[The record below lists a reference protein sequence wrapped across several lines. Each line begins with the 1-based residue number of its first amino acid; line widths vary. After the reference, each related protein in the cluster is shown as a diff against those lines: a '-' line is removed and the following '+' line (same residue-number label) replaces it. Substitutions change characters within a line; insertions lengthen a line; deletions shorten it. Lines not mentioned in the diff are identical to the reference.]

1 MANISILSRKT
12 FKTSSGLKNNMRRSF
27 ITARMLERKSLVDRK
42 KLIKLRRETFI
53 TLLKSSKVKENKNK
67 NLGGILGGALGLRG
81 LRSITRRRGG
91 GGSAIVTPRRT
102 PKFPGGANRFT
113 GGGLLRNVGKSKFA
127 RGVGRVGP
135 LAVLGT
141 ALDFSSR
148 VQSGQNTG
156 QAIVGSGAGLAGALA
171 GGAKGAAIGS
181 VAGPVGTIVGG
192 ILGSVVG
199 GGLASGAAD
208 FLTGANKR
216 RQFETERFQLI
227 QAKTKFSEAQDQLD
241 RVLDKLSRNRLLGA
255 GQVARAD
262 GEEDLIP
269 SPVPFLNFPKE
280 KSRVR
285 KVLDSDPV
293 KTIGYTAL
301 GLGLT
306 TLAILSIFNVF
317 DGAAGEV
324 VFSSAAVKFFSKVPL
339 LKKMLPFLNRAL
351 SKKSTVKVFAKFDRA
366 KGVNV
371 GKRLLTDRSK
381 TNITKS
387 RLQPRKILR
396 SQDKVTFSDKADL
409 TQTRDLFKPKPNE
422 KQILRKIIKKIN
434 KEGGIGQGDSVPIK
448 NPIKKR
454 TTRQL
459 DLFKNKRNIEKKF
472 AGGDVEKG
480 MAYIVGDAEGGR
492 TGFEELFVPDESGTI
507 IPSEILNKTKDKII
521 VLTQKGDQV
530 SVPVPVE
537 TSSGGGSAP
546 QISAFAKVAKYAQFT
561 SLLTV

>member
-81 LRSITRRRGG
+81 LRSITRNRGGGG

-113 GGGLLRNVGKSKFA
+113 GGGLLKNIGKSKFA

-141 ALDFSSR
+141 ALDFTGR

-241 RVLDKLSRNRLLGA
+241 VVLDKLKSNRLLGA
-255 GQVARAD
+255 GQVARRDDDSGQLFA
-262 GEEDLIP
+262 P
-269 SPVPFLNFPKE
+269 KPFSFKPVKKF
-280 KSRVR
+280 
-285 KVLDSDPV
+285 LDSEPIRS
-293 KTIGYTAL
+293 IGYTAL
-301 GLGLT
+301 GLGLA
-306 TLAILSIFNVF
+306 TLSVLSLFNLF
-317 DGAAGEV
+317 DGVAGEV
-324 VFSSAAVKFFSKVPL
+324 VFGTAAAKFFSKVPL

-351 SKKSTVKVFAKFDRA
+351 AKKSTVKVFAKFDKV

-371 GKRLLTDRSK
+371 GSRVIKKKSL
-381 TNITKS
+381 ITKS
-387 RLQPRKILR
+387 RTQPRNILK
-396 SQDKVTFSDKADL
+396 SQKKVTFSDKIDIKEKIF
-409 TQTRDLFKPKPNE
+409 QPKPNE

-459 DLFKNKRNIEKKF
+459 DLFKNKRNIQKKF

-492 TGFEELFVPDESGTI
+492 TGFEELFVPNESGTI

-537 TSSGGGSAP
+537 TSSGGGSVP

>member
-351 SKKSTVKVFAKFDRA
+351 AKKSTVKVFAKFDKV

-371 GKRLLTDRSK
+371 GSRVVKKKSL
-381 TNITKS
+381 ITKS
-387 RLQPRKILR
+387 RTQPRNILK
-396 SQDKVTFSDKADL
+396 SQKKVTFSDKIDVK
-409 TQTRDLFKPKPNE
+409 QKIFQPKPGE
-422 KQILRKIIKKIN
+422 KQFLRKIIKKIN
-434 KEGGIGQGDSVPIK
+434 REGGVGQGDSVPIK

>member
-1 MANISILSRKT
+1 
-12 FKTSSGLKNNMRRSF
+12 MRRSF

-81 LRSITRRRGG
+81 LRSITRNRGGGG

-113 GGGLLRNVGKSKFA
+113 GGGLLKNIGKSKFA

-141 ALDFSSR
+141 ALDFTGR

-208 FLTGANKR
+208 FLTGANRR

-241 RVLDKLSRNRLLGA
+241 VVLDKLKSNRLLGA
-255 GQVARAD
+255 GQVARRDDDSGQLFA
-262 GEEDLIP
+262 P
-269 SPVPFLNFPKE
+269 KPFSFKPVKKF
-280 KSRVR
+280 
-285 KVLDSDPV
+285 LDSEPIRS
-293 KTIGYTAL
+293 IGYTAL
-301 GLGLT
+301 GLGLA
-306 TLAILSIFNVF
+306 TLSVLSLFNLF
-317 DGAAGEV
+317 DGVAGEV
-324 VFSSAAVKFFSKVPL
+324 VFGTAAAKFFSKVPL

-351 SKKSTVKVFAKFDRA
+351 AKKSTVKVFAKFDKV

-371 GKRLLTDRSK
+371 GSRVIKKKSL
-381 TNITKS
+381 ITKS
-387 RLQPRKILR
+387 RTQPRNILK
-396 SQDKVTFSDKADL
+396 SQKKVTFSDKIDIKEKIF
-409 TQTRDLFKPKPNE
+409 QPKPNE

-459 DLFKNKRNIEKKF
+459 DLFKNKRNIQKKF

-492 TGFEELFVPDESGTI
+492 TGFEELFVPNESGTI

-537 TSSGGGSAP
+537 TSSGGGSVP

>member
-81 LRSITRRRGG
+81 LRSITRGRGG
-91 GGSAIVTPRRT
+91 GGGGAANRIVPFRRP

-113 GGGLLRNVGKSKFA
+113 GGGLLRNIGKSKFA

-141 ALDFSSR
+141 ALDFTGR

-227 QAKTKFSEAQDQLD
+227 QQKTKFSEAQDQLD
-241 RVLDKLSRNRLLGA
+241 VVLDKLKRNRLLGA
-255 GQVARAD
+255 GQVARRD
-262 GEEDLIP
+262 DEGQLFP
-269 SPVPFLNFPKE
+269 PKPFSFKPIKKFLEN
-280 KSRVR
+280 
-285 KVLDSDPV
+285 DTV
-293 KTIGYTAL
+293 KNVGNTAL
-301 GLGLT
+301 GLGLA
-306 TLAILSIFNVF
+306 TLSVLSLFNLF
-317 DGAAGEV
+317 DGVAGEV
-324 VFSSAAVKFFSKVPL
+324 VFGTAAAKFFSKVPL

-351 SKKSTVKVFAKFDRA
+351 AKKSTVKVFAKFDKV
-366 KGVNV
+366 KGVNLGSRV
-371 GKRLLTDRSK
+371 VKKKSLITRSRK
-381 TNITKS
+381 
-387 RLQPRKILR
+387 QPRNILK
-396 SQDKVTFSDKADL
+396 SQKKVTFSDKIDL
-409 TQTRDLFKPKPNE
+409 TQTKDLFKPKPNE

-459 DLFKNKRNIEKKF
+459 DLFKNNKKNIKKKF

-492 TGFEELFVPDESGTI
+492 TGFEELFVPNESGTI

>member
-113 GGGLLRNVGKSKFA
+113 GGGLLKNIGKSKFA

-141 ALDFSSR
+141 ALDFTGR

-241 RVLDKLSRNRLLGA
+241 VVLDKLKSNRLLGA
-255 GQVARAD
+255 GQVARRDDD
-262 GEEDLIP
+262 GGQLFAP
-269 SPVPFLNFPKE
+269 KPFSFKPVKKF
-280 KSRVR
+280 
-285 KVLDSDPV
+285 LDSEPV
-293 KTIGYTAL
+293 RSIGYTAL

-306 TLAILSIFNVF
+306 TLSVLSLFNLF
-317 DGAAGEV
+317 DGVAGEV
-324 VFSSAAVKFFSKVPL
+324 AFGTAAIKFFSKVPL
-339 LKKMLPFLNRAL
+339 LKKMFPFLKRAL
-351 SKKSTVKVFAKFDRA
+351 AKKSTVKLFAKFDKV
-366 KGVNV
+366 KGVNIGSRV
-371 GKRLLTDRSK
+371 VKKKSLITRSRK
-381 TNITKS
+381 
-387 RLQPRKILR
+387 QPRNILK
-396 SQDKVTFSDKADL
+396 SQKKVTFSDKIDL
-409 TQTRDLFKPKPNE
+409 TNTKDLFKPKPNE

-434 KEGGIGQGDSVPIK
+434 KEGGIGQGDSVPITK
-448 NPIKKR
+448 PIKKR

-459 DLFKNKRNIEKKF
+459 DLFKNKKNIKKKF

-492 TGFEELFVPDESGTI
+492 TGFEELFVPNESGTI